1 MTEKE
6 IVNIGI
12 DLGTTFSSI
21 AVYNQTT
28 KQYECLKDPQDKSAI
43 PSWVS
48 FSQSETI
55 VKVGYP
61 AREDPK
67 SEFVVYDMKKVIGRE
82 HKCIEETSKESWPFE
97 IQNDGDSTSIK
108 VYTEQSIKNNN
119 KELFKPEEISAIVL
133 SYLINIF
140 KYRKPNCEIGEVVV
154 TFPVQ
159 FSNAQQ
165 SAIETTCKLVEETIY
180 GLKGLSKITRINEPT
195 AAVLEYQRLLRLNGK
210 EELKNGSK
218 ILVIDFG
225 GGTLD
230 INFCTL
236 NFNRVTVEKNG
247 GDQDFGGNNFDFVI
261 QDIIKEKIKDQTG
274 IEKYFEC
281 SNNSEPSEQRKY
293 AKRKGRLRKE
303 AERICERT
311 RTRSKKEFNIAFII
325 RIFLVCCI

>member
-28 KQYECLKDPQDKSAI
+28 NQFECLTDPQDKSAI

-48 FSQSETI
+48 FSESETRI
-55 VKVGYP
+55 KVGY
-61 AREDPK
+61 AAKEDPK
-67 SEFVVYDMKKVIGRE
+67 SEFVVYDIKKVIGRE
-82 HKCIEETSKESWPFE
+82 HMRIEKKSSESWPFE
-97 IQNDGDSTSIK
+97 VQNDGDSTSIK
-108 VYTEQSIKNNN
+108 VYTEQSMKHNN

-140 KYRKPNCEIGEVVV
+140 KYRKPNCEVGRVVV
-154 TFPVQ
+154 TFPAQ
-159 FSNAQQ
+159 FSQAQR
-165 SAIETTCKLVEETIY
+165 SAIETTCRLVQKTTY
-180 GLKGLSKITRINEPT
+180 GLEGLSNITRINEPT

-274 IEKYFEC
+274 IENYIEC
-281 SNNSEPSEQRKY
+281 PINSEPSEQQKY
-293 AKRKGRLRKE
+293 
-303 AERICERT
+303 
-311 RTRSKKEFNIAFII
+311 S
-325 RIFLVCCI
+325 